1 MADFGISSNISKIS
15 PDSILVVTAKGVD
28 EKWLLEDINIVTSNN
43 LRITPI
49 IIDFSYSLATV
60 VEYTLD
66 GGTIWIALNNGGAVS
81 GGQSRFIRVRNG
93 DQLNFRAKIS
103 GDLNRAIIGE
113 P

>member
-1 MADFGISSNISKIS
+1 MADFGISSNIAKIS
-15 PDSILVVTAKGVD
+15 PQSILVVTAKGID
-28 EKWLLEDINIVTSNN
+28 EEWFADDIDIVVSNN

-49 IIDFSYSLATV
+49 IIDFSYSTDTV

-66 GGTIWIALNNGGAVS
+66 NGLTWVALNNGGAVS

-93 DQLNFRAKIS
+93 DQLNFRAKL
-103 GDLNRAIIGE
+103 GGNLNRAIIGE